1 MPREKLK
8 EYLRTH
14 KDKIVRIGCY
24 SVGTII
30 MCVVWGKAIKRR
42 NNYIVT
48 DLVVADLGKLGEY
61 LIEHGSGANDKVLRW
76 EMDFAR
82 M

>member
-1 MPREKLK
+1 MS
-8 EYLRTH
+8 TH

-24 SVGTII
+24 STGVVI
-30 MCVVWGKAIKRR
+30 MCAVWRKAIKRR

-48 DLVVADLGKLGEY
+48 DLVVGDLGKLGER
-61 LIEHGSGANDKVLRW
+61 LIEHGCDANDKVLRW
-76 EMDFAR
+76 KMDFAK